1 MTRKQ
6 FKKRLGKLISA
17 GLTEGLCPGCIAVE
31 LLAFAD
37 SVYFYD
43 AALDSETL
51 KIHGIREDIFSPF
64 NGRVQCMHW
73 KPPAV
78 DQNRKGETLQ

>member
-6 FKKRLGKLISA
+6 FKKRLGKLISTGIA
-17 GLTEGLCPGCIAVE
+17 EGLCPGCIVVE
-31 LLAFAD
+31 LLAFSD
-37 SVYFYD
+37 SGYLEAEF
-43 AALDSETL
+43 DSETL

-73 KPPAV
+73 KTSAV
-78 DQNRKGETLQ
+78 DQNKKGETLQ